1 MIIYIYILC
10 YVFSYIYN
18 CIYIIV
24 YPYNCI
30 YIIYISI
37 SISVDIY
44 VCMHACMHACMYV
57 PTFRKQSYRFDDRG
71 PRQPLCLTYGR
82 RPPNR

>member
-1 MIIYIYILC
+1 MLC
-10 YVFSYIYN
+10 YVFSYQ
-18 CIYIIV
+18 YIIV
-24 YPYNCI
+24 YI
-30 YIIYISI
+30 YLKLYIYISI
-37 SISVDIY
+37 SIYMYI
-44 VCMHACMHACMYV
+44 CMYV